1 MEIITRTAKLQA
13 LVEKLDEDN
22 SIIGFVP
29 TMGSLHEGHL
39 SLVREARRMSDAV
52 IVSVFVNPKQF
63 GPGEDFEKYPR
74 DITRDVDVLT
84 PAGVNYVFAPTVEEL
99 FPKGFSTWV
108 DVAELSDRLEGQ
120 SRPGHFRGVATV
132 LTVLF
137 NMLRPKFVFMGQKD
151 AQQTVI
157 AKRLVKDLHLPVEI
171 VIMPTIRE
179 SDGIAM
185 SSRNSYLSPSE
196 RRAATVL
203 SRSLFRAQDLFNHGE
218 KNASKLLK
226 AMRKEIASEPL
237 ARVDYIAVT
246 DTERLEPIEDLDGQR
261 ALISVACYF
270 GPTRLIDNLILN
282 DEKFK
287 SMTGRLKLGI

>member
-13 LVEKLDEDN
+13 LVEKLSEDS

-52 IVSVFVNPKQF
+52 IVSVFVNPIQF
-63 GPGEDFEKYPR
+63 GPNEDFDKYPR
-74 DITRDVDVLT
+74 DLTRDVDLLT
-84 PAGVNYVFAPTVEEL
+84 PVGVNYVFAPTSEEL
-99 FPKGFSTWV
+99 FPKGFSTWI
-108 DVAELSDRLEGQ
+108 DVAELGERLEGQ

-179 SDGIAM
+179 ADGIAM
-185 SSRNSYLSPSE
+185 SSRNSYLNSQE

-203 SRSLFRAQDLFNHGE
+203 NRALSRAQDLFSHGE

-226 AMRKEIASEPL
+226 VVRKEISSEPL
-237 ARVDYIAVT
+237 ARVDYIALT
-246 DTERLEPIEDLDGQR
+246 DTERLEPIEALDGQR
-261 ALISVACYF
+261 ALLSVACYF
-270 GPTRLIDNLILN
+270 GNTRLIDNIILN

-287 SMTGRLKLGI
+287 SITGRLKLGI

>member
-13 LVEKLDEDN
+13 LVEKLNEDS

-52 IVSVFVNPKQF
+52 IVSIFVNPRQF
-63 GPGEDFEKYPR
+63 GPNEDYDKYPR
-74 DITRDVDVLT
+74 DLTRDVDLLT
-84 PAGVNYVFAPTVEEL
+84 PVGVNYVFAPSSDEL

-108 DVAELSDRLEGQ
+108 DVADLSDRLEGKT
-120 SRPGHFRGVATV
+120 RPGHFRGVATV

-179 SDGIAM
+179 ADGMAM
-185 SSRNSYLSPSE
+185 SSRNSYLSGQE

-203 SRSLFRAQDLFNHGE
+203 NRALTRAQDLFNQGC
-218 KNASKLLK
+218 LLYT
-226 AMRKEIASEPL
+226 SP
-237 ARVDYIAVT
+237 
-246 DTERLEPIEDLDGQR
+246 
-261 ALISVACYF
+261 
-270 GPTRLIDNLILN
+270 
-282 DEKFK
+282 
-287 SMTGRLKLGI
+287 

>member
-1 MEIITRTAKLQA
+1 MEIITRSAKLQA
-13 LVEKLDEDN
+13 LVEKLNEDS
-22 SIIGFVP
+22 SIIGLVP

-52 IVSVFVNPKQF
+52 IVSIFVNPKQF
-63 GPGEDFEKYPR
+63 GPNEDFDKYPR
-74 DITRDVDVLT
+74 DLTRDVDLLT
-84 PAGVNYVFAPTVEEL
+84 PVGVNYVFAPTSDEL

-108 DVAELSDRLEGQ
+108 EVADLSDRLEGQ
-120 SRPGHFRGVATV
+120 TRPGHFRGVATV
-132 LTVLF
+132 LTVMF

-179 SDGIAM
+179 ADGIAM
-185 SSRNSYLSPSE
+185 SSRNLYLSGQE
-196 RRAATVL
+196 RRAATIL
-203 SRSLFRAQDLFNHGE
+203 NRALTRAQDLFKQGE

-226 AMRKEIASEPL
+226 TVRKEISNEPL
-237 ARVDYIAVT
+237 ARVDYIALT
-246 DTERLEPIEDLDGQR
+246 DTERLEPIEHLDGQR
-261 ALISVACYF
+261 ALLSVACYF
-270 GPTRLIDNLILN
+270 GNTRLIDNVILN

-287 SMTGRLKLGI
+287 SITGRLKLGI